1 MLQPGCAVL
10 ESEFITKF
18 EHTLESLELALDE
31 VDADIDYENGGGVLT
46 VEFEN
51 GGSMVFSRQLA
62 SQQLWLA
69 TRSGGFHFEFDE
81 AEVDWR
87 CTRSGVLFRPFVVE
101 QMRIEG
107 DVVLELG

>member
-1 MLQPGCAVL
+1 ML
-10 ESEFITKF
+10 ESEFTTKF
-18 EHTLESLELALDE
+18 EHTLESLEFALDE
-31 VDADIDYENGGGVLT
+31 VDADIDYENSGGVQT

-51 GGSMVFSRQLA
+51 GSSMVFSRQLA

-81 AEVDWR
+81 AEADWR